1 MKTAINVDFLN
12 NRIVM
17 TRTFAKLAS
26 DVRSAEY
33 EMLQKARHDYPTF
46 SVEVRTI
53 KRNPNKETYAG
64 LTYKYMRDYISTHET
79 GETRKLVLAE
89 FDEMHLISQCHS
101 KPFRYPVIKKWFLK
115 KYPAIAEFGATAQ
128 ETEESAAET
137 AEATEL
143 NINQPAA

>member
-33 EMLQKARHDYPTF
+33 EMLQKARRDYPTF

-79 GETRKLVLAE
+79 GETRKLVLDE
-89 FDEMHLISQCHS
+89 FDEMLLISKCHS
-101 KPFRYPVIKKWFLK
+101 KDFRYPVIKKWFLK
-115 KYPAIAEFGATAQ
+115 KYPAVEEFGVDTE
-128 ETEESAAET
+128 ETEKSAAET
-137 AEATEL
+137 AETTEL

>member
-17 TRTFAKLAS
+17 NRTFAKLAS

-101 KPFRYPVIKKWFLK
+101 KAFRYPTIKKWFLA
-115 KYPAIAEFGATAQ
+115 KYPAVAEFGTEAQ
-128 ETEESAAET
+128 ETAET
-137 AEATEL
+137 AATTEL
-143 NINQPAA
+143 NINKPAA

>member
-33 EMLQKARHDYPTF
+33 EMLQKARRDYPTF

-79 GETRKLVLAE
+79 GETRKLALAE

-101 KPFRYPVIKKWFLK
+101 KAFRYPVIKKWFLE
-115 KYPAIAEFGATAQ
+115 KYPAIAEFGTTAQ
-128 ETEESAAET
+128 ETEEVVAET
-137 AEATEL
+137 AETTEL